1 MEGDYLKFS
10 QFPYYSHQSP
20 LGTIRF
26 LTSGIRVVNI
36 GMGEYC
42 DLREIL
48 KELWHMDNEVLEKVK
63 TLAESKKVMK
73 EELSRLQENLENMSE
88 KELQPLDSIEL
99 KEKIKFQKPTFAV
112 TN

>member
-26 LTSGIRVVNI
+26 LTSGIRVVNL

-42 DLREIL
+42 DLCEIL

-63 TLAESKKVMK
+63 ALAESKKVME
-73 EELSRLQENLENMSE
+73 EELSSEMLICMS
-88 KELQPLDSIEL
+88 KWMMMSMFTLPFNAMCSLAYS
-99 KEKIKFQKPTFAV
+99 FRF
-112 TN
+112 